1 MRKTP
6 GTSRASIRLEPCA
19 SCVDLCQTTE
29 SQTSV
34 AEPGSPA
41 IDGRDL
47 RAPNLAWDPF
57 ADSPSENGDEQY
69 GEATGFEPVSTE
81 YVASLERS
89 LCDNDYDDSQ
99 QRTATETPARHEGD
113 RLLIEMLARCGFTG
127 PRQIRFEAE
136 LAAYGYPVM
145 MALTRT
151 GEIIKR
157 VAEMG
162 RPLSVRDTVLRWS
175 RDDRSELS
183 LETVARALVFFRTKV
198 LMLGKWDPARGATI
212 KTYFIGACLSQF
224 PNVFQHWDRERLR
237 WRNKHMVILDDPDDP
252 AGLAEMSS
260 TEDPAQAVLMS
271 QQLDQIMAELAD
283 RDPTL
288 YRVARLRLEEYSDV
302 DAAKQVGLSARAVE
316 GRWYRFNKHLRRR
329 YDRGWTE

>member
-1 MRKTP
+1 
-6 GTSRASIRLEPCA
+6 
-19 SCVDLCQTTE
+19 
-29 SQTSV
+29 
-34 AEPGSPA
+34 
-41 IDGRDL
+41 
-47 RAPNLAWDPF
+47 
-57 ADSPSENGDEQY
+57 
-69 GEATGFEPVSTE
+69 
-81 YVASLERS
+81 
-89 LCDNDYDDSQ
+89 
-99 QRTATETPARHEGD
+99 
-113 RLLIEMLARCGFTG
+113 
-127 PRQIRFEAE
+127 
-136 LAAYGYPVM
+136 
-145 MALTRT
+145 
-151 GEIIKR
+151 
-157 VAEMG
+157 MG

-288 YRVARLRLEEYSDV
+288 YRVARLRLEGYSDV